1 MSRRGHG
8 LVSEIER
15 DAMSEDRP
23 LASTLRKCVILGG
36 RAGST
41 ELRDWATRELRGY
54 ELEDELP
61 KYRIIPAPIRVD
73 AMRGNFQITG
83 QRISPGE
90 LPDGIAEHIDEEV
103 QIRYGIG
110 EIEALAKRYETT
122 NESARFSLPGG
133 ADIVRLMNYEIGDQF
148 QRIMEVYWAVSGSA
162 LQGIVDRVRTAL
174 AELIGELLAG
184 MPEGQ
189 DVPSAELTNQA
200 VNVAVS
206 GKKSRVTVAA
216 AQSSPGGVSSV
227 TPAASEDVESPFWT
241 TARKIGAV
249 IVGIATVVAAVV
261 TILQWQG

>member
-1 MSRRGHG
+1 
-8 LVSEIER
+8 
-15 DAMSEDRP
+15 MSEDKP

-54 ELEDELP
+54 ELDDELP
-61 KYRIIPAPIRVD
+61 KYRIISAAIRVD
-73 AMRGNFQITG
+73 VMGVNFQITG

-103 QIRYGIG
+103 QIRSGIG
-110 EIEALAKRYETT
+110 ELEALAKRYEAT
-122 NESARFSLPGG
+122 NESAHLSLPGG
-133 ADIVRLMNYEIGDQF
+133 ADIVRLMNYEIGDRF
-148 QRIMEVYWAVSGSA
+148 QRVMEVYWAVSGPA
-162 LQGIVDRVRTAL
+162 LQGIVDGVRTAL
-174 AELIGELLAG
+174 VELIGELLAG

-216 AQSSPGGVSSV
+216 AQASPGGVSSV
-227 TPAASEDVESPFWT
+227 TPAAREEVEPPYLCGDPWST
-241 TARKIGAV
+241 GIG
-249 IVGIATVVAAVV
+249 
-261 TILQWQG
+261 

>member
-1 MSRRGHG
+1 MSTRGRG
-8 LVSEIER
+8 LLSEIER

-41 ELRDWATRELRGY
+41 ELRQWATRELRGY
-54 ELEDELP
+54 ELDDELP

-73 AMRGNFQITG
+73 AMRGNYKITG

-90 LPDGIAEHIDEEV
+90 LPDVVAEHIDEEV
-103 QIRYGIG
+103 QIRSGIR
-110 EIEALAKRYETT
+110 EIEALAKRYEATD
-122 NESARFSLPGG
+122 ESARFSLPGG
-133 ADIVRLMNYEIGDQF
+133 ADVVRLMNYEIGDRF
-148 QRIMEVYWAVSGSA
+148 QQVMEVYWAVSGSA

-184 MPEGQ
+184 MPEDQ
-189 DVPSAELTNQA
+189 NVPSAELANQA

-216 AQSSPGGVSSV
+216 ARSSRGGVSNV
-227 TPAASEDVESPFWT
+227 TPAAREDVESPFWT
-241 TARKIGAV
+241 TSRKIGAV
-249 IVGIATVVAAVV
+249 VVGIATILAAVV
-261 TILQWQG
+261 AILEWLG